1 MINVAVSG
9 AAGRMGE
16 TVCAA
21 VEGADDMAL
30 VGRADPLLQV
40 GLPDVL
46 GDADVIVDFSTP
58 DSALHN
64 ARTCL
69 EAGVHC
75 VMGTT
80 GADFSELEGVGD
92 ANLFVAP
99 NFAIGAVLMMRFA
112 EQAAQ
117 HLPECEIVELHH
129 DRKVDAPSGTAAR
142 TAELVRAAGGNVHEP
157 IHSVRLPGPR
167 RAPGG
172 PLRRARPDALDP
184 PRLDR
189 ARVVHAGRAAR
200 GAQGRVARA
209 LAHRRA
215 RASSLACSRVSAD
228 RNRRLMLLGG
238 ALLAAVVVVVVAI
251 VISQGGSDDEE
262 QPSASG
268 GRAQPSQ
275 SAEVEELFG
284 GIPQQGVTLGEP
296 DAPGDADRVRGPPVP
311 LLRRSTRPA
320 RCPTVIEDYVR
331 TGRLKLQLRLLRF
344 IGPDSERGAEV
355 AAAATLQDKG
365 WEFSDLFFRNQGQ
378 ENSGYATDQFLQRL
392 ARATPGLDV
401 DQLESDLDTPQ
412 AQALIRQAE
421 RQANRLGVSGT
432 PSFFVQKGNAAP
444 QPLELSSLDAGSVTD
459 AIESALGEQ

>member
-1 MINVAVSG
+1 
-9 AAGRMGE
+9 
-16 TVCAA
+16 
-21 VEGADDMAL
+21 
-30 VGRADPLLQV
+30 
-40 GLPDVL
+40 
-46 GDADVIVDFSTP
+46 
-58 DSALHN
+58 
-64 ARTCL
+64 
-69 EAGVHC
+69 
-75 VMGTT
+75 
-80 GADFSELEGVGD
+80 
-92 ANLFVAP
+92 
-99 NFAIGAVLMMRFA
+99 
-112 EQAAQ
+112 
-117 HLPECEIVELHH
+117 
-129 DRKVDAPSGTAAR
+129 
-142 TAELVRAAGGNVHEP
+142 
-157 IHSVRLPGPR
+157 
-167 RAPGG
+167 
-172 PLRRARPDALDP
+172 
-184 PRLDR
+184 
-189 ARVVHAGRAAR
+189 
-200 GAQGRVARA
+200 
-209 LAHRRA
+209 
-215 RASSLACSRVSAD
+215 
-228 RNRRLMLLGG
+228 MLLGG

-296 DAPGDADRVRGPPVP
+296 DAPATLIEFAD
-311 LLRRSTRPA
+311 LQ
-320 RCPTVIEDYVR
+320 CPFCAQYTTGALPSVIQDYVR

-401 DQLESDLDTPQ
+401 GQLESDLDTAQ
-412 AQALIRQAE
+412 ARALIRQAE